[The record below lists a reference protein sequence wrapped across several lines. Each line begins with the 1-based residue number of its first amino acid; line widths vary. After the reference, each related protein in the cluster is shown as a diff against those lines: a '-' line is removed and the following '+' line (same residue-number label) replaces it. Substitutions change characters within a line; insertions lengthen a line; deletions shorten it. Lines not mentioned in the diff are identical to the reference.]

1 MERVLKARLAVHFD
15 VLKRVVMERGKGFLF
30 SMIFLMP
37 HYNGIKIMS

>member
-1 MERVLKARLAVHFD
+1 MGRVLKALLGVHFN
-15 VLKRVVMERGKGFLF
+15 VLKKVVMEREKGFLF